1 MENVPVS
8 TSGPASAAQATGRP
22 AHTTGHRGNQK
33 KTKMKWII
41 VAAVTTVFVLML
53 ALVGFLLYRTSTAA
67 HIDAS
72 KYQAVFFTNGQVY
85 FGKLE
90 RLNGG
95 YFKLNDIFYLQAQ
108 ATDKAAS
115 ENPQETTNQSASD
128 VQLVKLGSEIH
139 GPDDEMIMSQD
150 QILFFENLKKDG
162 KVSDSIAKYKAEKK

>member
-8 TSGPASAAQATGRP
+8 TSGPASAAQPTARP
-22 AHTTGHRGNQK
+22 SHNAGHRGNQK
-33 KTKMKWII
+33 KTKMKLI
-41 VAAVTTVFVLML
+41 VIAAATTVFVLLL
-53 ALVGFLLYRTSTAA
+53 AFVGFLLYRTSTAA
-67 HIDAS
+67 HIDTS

-108 ATDKAAS
+108 ATNKNAS